1 MCYEIIY
8 LSIRYSYTYI
18 LHCITVYIV
27 CLWLCACVLGCVSVK
42 KQYDST
48 DPDPTRPDVDVTLN
62 HSIVFFSFYFPF
74 FSPRYVLFCY
84 VAIPH
89 TYIVYF
95 LLLLYIVACHC
106 HCHCYGQCCYCY
118 FCTITAS
125 VYCILFMLLLLFVMY
140 VLWLMWLRLF
150 FYLLLFNSL
159 FFCFIFP
166 LFFFRFLNI
175 FLFLFV

>member
-74 FSPRYVLFCY
+74 FPPLCFVLVRCY
-84 VAIPH
+84 TTHIHSIFIAI
-89 TYIVYF
+89 V
-95 LLLLYIVACHC
+95 
-106 HCHCYGQCCYCY
+106 
-118 FCTITAS
+118 
-125 VYCILFMLLLLFVMY
+125 VYCCLPLSLPLLRAVLLLLFLHHNCVCVLYIVY
-140 VLWLMWLRLF
+140 VTVVVCYVCF
-150 FYLLLFNSL
+150 VAHVVEVVFYLLLFNSL